1 MPTPTAA
8 ERLIEVLAAY
18 HDFNSSIIEE
28 RSGAPTP
35 LQFSRCIRQNFPVVF
50 RGAVAHWKAVR
61 DWRVAYLRE
70 KMGGEAIA
78 VAETPLG
85 WVLRPQT
92 PKSGLMVGEEMQIL
106 RWSGKRMVS
115 GISSSRMRERW
126 SLGTYSYHIIS

>member
-1 MPTPTAA
+1 M
-8 ERLIEVLAAY
+8 
-18 HDFNSSIIEE
+18 
-28 RSGAPTP
+28 
-35 LQFSRCIRQNFPVVF
+35 F